1 MYVVQV
7 IIQHYSYDDA
17 LLGSQRCEFGFL
29 LPRANATSCR
39 CRRELGE
46 AANIFKDEQERRVCW
61 RESHMESEFFFGFFL
76 ELVVDMKLGWVVV
89 AAVVVVVV
97 GR

>member
-1 MYVVQV
+1 MMMLF
-7 IIQHYSYDDA
+7 SGRRDA
-17 LLGSQRCEFGFL
+17 NSASFCPERMQ
-29 LPRANATSCR
+29 
-39 CRRELGE
+39 
-46 AANIFKDEQERRVCW
+46 RRVGVGGISGKPQTYSKANRKGEFAGASLTW
-61 RESHMESEFFFGFFL
+61 SRSFFFGFFL